1 VDVRGP
7 LRGVP
12 VRRREVLLAR
22 GAWDVRQR
30 GRQQTC
36 LRGDR
41 PVPTR
46 TRRLTMLGALRLAG
60 SAILLRRMAVSSAI
74 RALLA
79 FAIASKSRLTG
90 EGVTP

>member
-1 VDVRGP
+1 
-7 LRGVP
+7 
-12 VRRREVLLAR
+12 
-22 GAWDVRQR
+22 
-30 GRQQTC
+30 
-36 LRGDR
+36 
-41 PVPTR
+41 
-46 TRRLTMLGALRLAG
+46 MLGALRLAG